1 MFSQPA
7 YLSVGDE
14 YDKHEAHA
22 AKPTGRPPFVVSA
35 KRNPHITDA
44 TFDPVISLSN
54 GDPYQSVG
62 FGGPFRASDNAGGHP
77 HAKDGAAT
85 SALPP
90 FKPAGASK
98 KSSGK
103 GDYYGTF
110 AEKEPIRHETEF
122 PPIKSAAE
130 LKAETAAAK
139 RNFVVNPPKK
149 GTYGYTGLTIAQAGE
164 VQYVSDPYEG
174 TARKEALQNKYE
186 ATKRVGPPFRSAVR
200 KGGCF
205 DETDHGISRVYGLS
219 KPLPPKRSP
228 SSSEK
233 QQKALAAGRKPWV
246 PGGAL
251 VPELSKQPE
260 YQEDP
265 YDVKEQRVRE
275 MRQKESTYKAWVP
288 AGNDPYRYIYTKPVA
303 YDPPA
308 IA

>member
-22 AKPTGRPPFVVSA
+22 AKATGRPPFVVSA
-35 KRNPHITDA
+35 KRNPHVSDA
-44 TFDPVISLSN
+44 TFDPVVSLSN
-54 GDPYQSVG
+54 GDPYQSTG
-62 FGGPFRASDNAGGHP
+62 FAGPFRGAADGSA
-77 HAKDGAAT
+77 ARKDGT
-85 SALPP
+85 SLPP

-110 AEKEPIRHETEF
+110 AEREPIRHETEF

-130 LKAETAAAK
+130 VKAETAAAK

-174 TARKEALQNKYE
+174 TSRKAALQSKLE
-186 ATKRVGPPFRSAVR
+186 ATKQVGPPFRSAVR

-205 DETDHGISRVYGLS
+205 DETDHGVSRVYGLS

-233 QQKALAAGRKPWV
+233 QRALAAGRKPWV

-265 YDVKEQRVRE
+265 YDVKEQKVRE

-288 AGNDPYRYIYTKPVA
+288 AGNDPYRFIYTKPIA

>member
-14 YDKHEAHA
+14 YDKREPHS
-22 AKPTGRPPFVVSA
+22 AKATGRPPFVVSA
-35 KRNPHITDA
+35 KRNPHVSDA
-44 TFDPVISLSN
+44 TFAPVAPLSN
-54 GDPYQSVG
+54 GDPYTSVG
-62 FGGPFRASDNAGGHP
+62 FGGPFRQPNNNNA
-77 HAKDGAAT
+77 AAAGT
-85 SALPP
+85 NALPP

-110 AEKEPIRHETEF
+110 AEKAPIRHETEF
-122 PPIKSAAE
+122 PPIKSAADV
-130 LKAETAAAK
+130 KAETAAAK

-149 GTYGYTGLTIAQAGE
+149 GTYGFTGLTIAQAGE

-174 TARKEALQNKYE
+174 TARRAALESKAE

-200 KGGCF
+200 NGGCF
-205 DETDHGISRVYGLS
+205 DETDHGVSRVFGLT

-228 SSSEK
+228 SSSAERK
-233 QQKALAAGRKPWV
+233 QQALAAGQKPWV

-265 YDVKEQRVRE
+265 YDVKEQKMRE
-275 MRQKESTYKAWVP
+275 ARQKESTYKPWVP
-288 AGNDPYRYIYTKPVA
+288 AGNDPYRFIYTSPIA

-308 IA
+308 VA

>member
-1 MFSQPA
+1 MFSQPV

-14 YDKHEAHA
+14 YDKYEPHA
-22 AKPTGRPPFVVSA
+22 AKATGRPPFVVPA
-35 KRNPHITDA
+35 KPHPHISDA
-44 TFDPVISLSN
+44 TFGPVASLSN

-62 FGGPFRASDNAGGHP
+62 FDGPFRQPAADDSHG
-77 HAKDGAAT
+77 KDEAT
-85 SALPP
+85 LPP
-90 FKPAGASK
+90 FKPTGPSK

-110 AEKEPIRHETEF
+110 AEKDPIRHETEF
-122 PPIKSAAE
+122 PPIKSAADV
-130 LKAETAAAK
+130 KAETAAAK
-139 RNFVVNPPKK
+139 RNFIVNPPKK

-164 VQYVSDPYEG
+164 VQYVADPYEG
-174 TARKEALQNKYE
+174 TARQEALQRKYE
-186 ATKRVGPPFRSAVR
+186 TTKRVGPPFRSAVR
-200 KGGCF
+200 TGGCF
-205 DETDHGISRVYGLS
+205 DESEHGVSRVYGLS

-228 SSSEK
+228 SSSVK
-233 QQKALAAGRKPWV
+233 QKSLAAGRKPWV

-265 YDVKEQRVRE
+265 YDVKEQKVRE

-288 AGNDPYRYIYTKPVA
+288 AGSDPYRYIYTKPIA

-308 IA
+308 VT